1 MNVYVLDPFPRHFT
15 VKMKKETV
23 NKDIPVD
30 GVNREGLQADRNE
43 FKRKKKKK
51 FNVIT
56 VSKVFTS

>member
-1 MNVYVLDPFPRHFT
+1 MNVYVLDPFPRHT

-51 FNVIT
+51 KCNAIT